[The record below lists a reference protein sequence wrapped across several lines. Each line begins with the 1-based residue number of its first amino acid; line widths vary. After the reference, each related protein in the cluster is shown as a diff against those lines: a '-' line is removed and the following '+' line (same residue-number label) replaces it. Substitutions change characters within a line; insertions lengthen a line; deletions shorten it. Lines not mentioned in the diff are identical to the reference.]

1 MNAII
6 YVFIVTNLL
15 SLANLLSTNANAK
28 TNYLRTYI
36 NAPTYTDWRAVST
49 VKLYVVSGYTILL
62 RENVYSIQI
71 RTARSPPALNR
82 CMGYS
87 FDFSIIWDNIGLF
100 VNGAFVTL
108 RLSLIAIAFGLVI
121 GIVGALQRTAGN
133 RLLNWLAISYVEAI
147 RNTPFLIQLFFIFF
161 GLPNLGL
168 KLTAEQAATLAL
180 AVNFG
185 AYSTEIVRAG
195 VESIHKGQVEAG
207 LALGFKPISVF
218 RHIVLT
224 PALANIYPALV
235 GQIIL
240 AVLFTSVVSQI
251 AAEDLTFAGDYLNA
265 RTFRSFE
272 IYFTISLIYLAI
284 VWLIKGLAY
293 AVEKKYFEFAKYR
306 K

>member
-1 MNAII
+1 MSEYFDNFVKNYSDTACSLHLFASS
-6 YVFIVTNLL
+6 YVRHAHALDLV
-15 SLANLLSTNANAK
+15 S
-28 TNYLRTYI
+28 
-36 NAPTYTDWRAVST
+36 TYTEQNA
-49 VKLYVVSGYTILL
+49 GF
-62 RENVYSIQI
+62 VYSI
-71 RTARSPPALNR
+71 LNR
-82 CMGYS
+82 ETDKINQKSEVKIKKVMGYT
-87 FDFSIIWDNIGLF
+87 FDFSVIWNNLGLF
-100 VNGAFVTL
+100 AAGAFVTI
-108 RLSLIAIAFGLVI
+108 RLSLIAIAFGLII
-121 GIVGALQRTAGN
+121 GIMGALFRTSGN
-133 RLLNWLAISYVEAI
+133 RFLNWLAIAYVEAI

-161 GLPNLGL
+161 GLPNLGI
-168 KLTAEQAATLAL
+168 KLTAEQAAILSL

-218 RHIVLT
+218 RHVILT
-224 PALANIYPALV
+224 PALSNIYPALV

-251 AAEDLTFAGDYLNA
+251 ATEDLTFAGDYLNA

-293 AVEKKYFEFAKYR
+293 AVEKRLFEFAKYR
-306 K
+306 R